1 MPLEDVP
8 AGTKILKSLSIRST
22 KKNGPKKGDPKV
34 RICLNGREM
43 EKGVHYTHSYSPGL
57 QFASLRALLATA
69 AIKEKKGKKA
79 KLAGGDFPQAYL
91 NAMGDLVYMWPPR
104 SAPQHD
110 AEGRRLVWK
119 VPMALYGG
127 KASGRHWY
135 NFLRGKLESYGF
147 VASEWDPCVF
157 TRERGDDFYIIGV
170 YVDDTVHVYSDDA
183 EHAELKAQFEKDFHG
198 YSDLGPLKEIFN
210 AEVAQNPNHILM
222 TQTRYIEDMIENYP
236 EIDLTHKHRTPAA
249 TEKLLDLAYLVDH
262 AKSLKATV
270 DPELHR
276 KYRAIVGALLYVAM
290 LTRPDVAYA
299 VGMLSRALECPTPD
313 LMAAALRV
321 LNYLYHTRK
330 LGLRWTRG
338 AGAKMYGQVD
348 SDWAKVK
355 STSGYVFYLAEAVFA
370 YLSKGQPCIAMSST
384 EAEIMAASLAALEA
398 VFLRGTLGSCLL
410 KQSEPTEIGID
421 NQGAIALAESY
432 VSNSRTK
439 HIERRHLKIRELVTD
454 MQVKPTY
461 VPTSDNSA
469 DILTKPLGRR
479 VFEKHRNTILNYAL
493 QEV

>member
-1 MPLEDVP
+1 
-8 AGTKILKSLSIRST
+8 
-22 KKNGPKKGDPKV
+22 
-34 RICLNGREM
+34 
-43 EKGVHYTHSYSPGL
+43 
-57 QFASLRALLATA
+57 
-69 AIKEKKGKKA
+69 
-79 KLAGGDFPQAYL
+79 
-91 NAMGDLVYMWPPR
+91 
-104 SAPQHD
+104 
-110 AEGRRLVWK
+110 
-119 VPMALYGG
+119 
-127 KASGRHWY
+127 
-135 NFLRGKLESYGF
+135 
-147 VASEWDPCVF
+147 
-157 TRERGDDFYIIGV
+157 
-170 YVDDTVHVYSDDA
+170 
-183 EHAELKAQFEKDFHG
+183 
-198 YSDLGPLKEIFN
+198 
-210 AEVAQNPNHILM
+210 
-222 TQTRYIEDMIENYP
+222 
-236 EIDLTHKHRTPAA
+236 
-249 TEKLLDLAYLVDH
+249 
-262 AKSLKATV
+262 
-270 DPELHR
+270 
-276 KYRAIVGALLYVAM
+276 
-290 LTRPDVAYA
+290 
-299 VGMLSRALECPTPD
+299 
-313 LMAAALRV
+313 MAAALRV

-410 KQSEPTEIGID
+410 EQSVPTEIGID
-421 NQGAIALAESY
+421 NQGAIALAENY